1 MSTRAP
7 LIRFIGGGNM
17 ASALIGGLVNTGHPA
32 DRVQVIEPD
41 AAARTRLHVQSGVS
55 ANANAEGL
63 PACDIAVLAVKP
75 QLLRGVAREH
85 AASLTEALV
94 VSVAAGIRLP
104 DLARWLGGH
113 SRIVRAMPNTPALVG
128 HGVTGLAASAGV
140 SDGDRS
146 AVQALF
152 DAVGTVVWVD
162 GDAGID
168 LVTAISGSGPAYM
181 MLMVEAL
188 TEAGVG
194 HGEVARQPR
203 PGRRVGVGGV
213 GAAERADEVE
223 HAVLVEVDPR
233 WTLVR
238 AVKPAVAGDVSG
250 DGRIDA
256 VDWMELALRA
266 GTRRPDTRRVDTGFD
281 PLYDVNDDGTV
292 DDDDFDAVVP

>member
-55 ANANAEGL
+55 ANASAEGL

-194 HGEVARQPR
+194 QGLS
-203 PGRRVGVGGV
+203 
-213 GAAERADEVE
+213 AERAQQLALGTMAG
-223 HAVLVEVDPR
+223 AVALMQSSHESPA
-233 WTLVR
+233 TLRERVTSPGGTTERGIAAMQAGHFAGIMADAVTAARVR
-238 AVKPAVAGDVSG
+238 AGELGDLFG
-250 DGRIDA
+250 KD
-256 VDWMELALRA
+256 
-266 GTRRPDTRRVDTGFD
+266 
-281 PLYDVNDDGTV
+281 
-292 DDDDFDAVVP
+292 

>member
-55 ANANAEGL
+55 ANASAEGL

-85 AASLTEALV
+85 ATSLTEALV

-188 TEAGVG
+188 TEAGIG
-194 HGEVARQPR
+194 QGLS
-203 PGRRVGVGGV
+203 
-213 GAAERADEVE
+213 AERAEQLALGTMAG
-223 HAVLVEVDPR
+223 AVALMQSSQETPA
-233 WTLVR
+233 TLRERVTSPGGTTERGIAAMQAGHFAGIMADAVTAARVR
-238 AVKPAVAGDVSG
+238 AGELGDLFG
-250 DGRIDA
+250 KD
-256 VDWMELALRA
+256 
-266 GTRRPDTRRVDTGFD
+266 
-281 PLYDVNDDGTV
+281 
-292 DDDDFDAVVP
+292 